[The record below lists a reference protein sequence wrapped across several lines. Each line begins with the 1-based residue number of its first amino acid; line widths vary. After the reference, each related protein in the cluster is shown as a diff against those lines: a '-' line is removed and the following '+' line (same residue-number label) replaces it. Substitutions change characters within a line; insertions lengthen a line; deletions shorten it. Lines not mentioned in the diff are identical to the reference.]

1 MAILH
6 PMPDDSAVMQPT
18 SVRDVELLR
27 AHFVRHSF
35 ERHSHE
41 AWSLGATLAGN
52 QTFRCRGTTSTS
64 RRGNLIVF
72 RPDEAHDG
80 HGEDESGFEYAM
92 LYLPDALVDGWLR
105 ESGRSNRLPVFRE
118 ALIHDPACAA
128 ALLRAADA
136 LTESTESLRAESLLC
151 GVVIDLFSRHASHV
165 PRPSFERP
173 TAKWLERV
181 RDCLEADYARNL
193 TVDDLARIAH
203 VSRVHLTRA
212 FTDAFGVPPH
222 VHLNAVRLRAAK
234 AMLASGTPI
243 ADVAASVGFSDQS
256 HLNRRFR
263 GSFGMTPATWLRQ
276 MHGRR

>member
-1 MAILH
+1 MAPLH
-6 PMPDDSAVMQPT
+6 PMPDDAAVMQATAVPG
-18 SVRDVELLR
+18 VELLR
-27 AHFVRHSF
+27 AHFVRHAF

-41 AWSLGATLAGN
+41 SWSLGATLAGH
-52 QTFRCRGTTSTS
+52 QTFRCRGATSTS

-92 LYLPDALVDGWLR
+92 LYLPPALVDGWLR
-105 ESGRSNRLPVFRE
+105 ESGGSNGLPLFRA
-118 ALIHDPACAA
+118 ALIHDPTCAA

-136 LTESTESLRAESLLC
+136 LTERTESLRAESLLC
-151 GVVIDLFSRHASHV
+151 GTVIDIFARHASHA

-173 TAKWLERV
+173 TAAWLGRV

-193 TVDDLARIAH
+193 TVDDLARVAH

-222 VHLNAVRLRAAK
+222 VHLNSVRLRAAK
-234 AMLASGTPI
+234 SLLASGASI

-256 HLNRRFR
+256 HLTRRFR

-276 MHGRR
+276 MHGVR